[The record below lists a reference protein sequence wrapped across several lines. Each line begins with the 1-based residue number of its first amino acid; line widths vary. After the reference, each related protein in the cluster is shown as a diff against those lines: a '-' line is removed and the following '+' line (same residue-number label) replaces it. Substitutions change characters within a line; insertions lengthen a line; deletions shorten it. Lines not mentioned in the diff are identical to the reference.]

1 MHYNVKWFITFS
13 NICGDVIQEY
23 WLPMN
28 NDDSTVHNYNN
39 NNWAKYFLPSQVWKF
54 LKYLCHILEKIE
66 IINSYWNLPQV
77 CMDRYILK
85 QTLAF
90 VICWCS
96 KRGLFFIIVRSKCWC
111 KCWKCFI
118 VRNEDIVSDFDLML
132 MRKKEEMR
140 KRKKRRRDV
149 DIINDNDDLI
159 ADMIVKMKE
168 AAEVSKVSYYS

>member
-1 MHYNVKWFITFS
+1 MIPQYIITITIIERINFYPLRFESFLNTYVTFWRKLKLFIFTGT
-13 NICGDVIQEY
+13 C
-23 WLPMN
+23 
-28 NDDSTVHNYNN
+28 
-39 NNWAKYFLPSQVWKF
+39 
-54 LKYLCHILEKIE
+54 LKYAWTDILA
-66 IINSYWNLPQV
+66 SV
-77 CMDRYILK
+77 M
-85 QTLAF
+85 
-90 VICWCS
+90 CWCS
-96 KRGLFFIIVRSKCWC
+96 KRGLFFIVVRSKCWC

-168 AAEVSKVSYYS
+168 AAEVSKDSYYS